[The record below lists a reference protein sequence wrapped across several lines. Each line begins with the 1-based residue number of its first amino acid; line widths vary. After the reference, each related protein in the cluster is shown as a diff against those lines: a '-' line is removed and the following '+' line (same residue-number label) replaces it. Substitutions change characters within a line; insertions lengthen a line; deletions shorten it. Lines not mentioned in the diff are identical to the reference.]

1 MNLTE
6 TRVLIFKRPTDYCME
21 LLGCKMHLT
30 TTKKRIKK

>member
-21 LLGCKMHLT
+21 LVGCKMHLT
-30 TTKKRIKK
+30 KNK